1 MTQRLTR
8 RLVCG
13 AISAAVM
20 LTMAAHAQT
29 AGNYRIA
36 GTVVNAQTGGPVWG
50 ATVEA
55 LNEEGSYVVAST
67 ESGED
72 GHFTLE
78 HLAAAKYPLRASKRG
93 YCAAYYD
100 DHDGY
105 NTAIVTGADQRTGD
119 LVFRV
124 TPEGLLSGVVTGDG
138 GDPAEGATVMLFK
151 KPRNHEAGGKIV
163 QMNSEQTD
171 DTGAYEFTGLTAGE
185 YLLAVRAQPWY
196 ALSRTSA
203 SEQRRE
209 TEAEAALDVAYPVT
223 FFDST
228 TDEGS
233 ATPIALSE
241 GSREE
246 ANLSL
251 HAVPALRMEF
261 QGTSKQDEAIS
272 RPELRQP
279 IFGMDAPLLG
289 AGLQYDAQTG
299 SGEFSG
305 VAPGHYE
312 LTVGNPPRVM
322 EMDAA
327 VSGQVDTSSAT
338 ATVAVSGALE
348 NASGEALAGEAVVTL
363 TPGEGA
369 DARANAQ
376 STTLVRGGFSFQA
389 VPGAWQ
395 LRVMNSSGV
404 LPVLA
409 ITAGGRR
416 QAGNRVTVEDRA
428 LALRVTVS
436 ANPTRVEGFARQGGK
451 GFAGA
456 LVLLIPKD
464 LGTIA
469 ELARRD
475 QSDSDGSFA
484 LLNVAPGQYT
494 AVAIKDGWDLEWE
507 NPEAIARYLPG
518 GVAVTVG
525 GGKDS
530 EPDKRMG
537 VSGPV
542 PVQTR

>member
-1 MTQRLTR
+1 
-8 RLVCG
+8 
-13 AISAAVM
+13 
-20 LTMAAHAQT
+20 
-29 AGNYRIA
+29 
-36 GTVVNAQTGGPVWG
+36 
-50 ATVEA
+50 
-55 LNEEGSYVVAST
+55 
-67 ESGED
+67 
-72 GHFTLE
+72 
-78 HLAAAKYPLRASKRG
+78 
-93 YCAAYYD
+93 
-100 DHDGY
+100 
-105 NTAIVTGADQRTGD
+105 
-119 LVFRV
+119 
-124 TPEGLLSGVVTGDG
+124 
-138 GDPAEGATVMLFK
+138 
-151 KPRNHEAGGKIV
+151 
-163 QMNSEQTD
+163 
-171 DTGAYEFTGLTAGE
+171 
-185 YLLAVRAQPWY
+185 
-196 ALSRTSA
+196 
-203 SEQRRE
+203 
-209 TEAEAALDVAYPVT
+209 
-223 FFDST
+223 
-228 TDEGS
+228 
-233 ATPIALSE
+233 
-241 GSREE
+241 
-246 ANLSL
+246 
-251 HAVPALRMEF
+251 
-261 QGTSKQDEAIS
+261 
-272 RPELRQP
+272 
-279 IFGMDAPLLG
+279 
-289 AGLQYDAQTG
+289 
-299 SGEFSG
+299 
-305 VAPGHYE
+305 
-312 LTVGNPPRVM
+312 M

-416 QAGNRVTVEDRA
+416 QAGNRVTVEDRT

-494 AVAIKDGWDLEWE
+494 AVAIKDGWDLDWE